1 MAGRVFNMSNN
12 FGNQSNIDYTKR
24 RAIINKYLR
33 EFNDVVNM
41 YGQTAESVEVFKSAY
56 DDLTY
61 KSMGKSIGSLSDEE
75 RELYWVYDFLG
86 MFNTNFVKWDITSAR
101 VSQFLRYCEMIQR
114 DGYSVLQQ
122 IINTPSVGQKI
133 IESLKYCWGDLIE
146 QNKNRY
152 DTDQNNTNISNASG
166 NSGNTQ
172 ELKQYQ
178 LLEQVRSFGPKG
190 AETADKVYRLI
201 LDCKQS
207 KAYLVYTYE
216 KFGSNPIISDIGS
229 LFDTEQLSSN
239 IKTLVSLCN
248 TKNNEINNP
257 RIVKGDAANKQID
270 SELTSRFKELI
281 EYFQFNSSTDIFQN
295 WFYQFVVECATSR
308 KTTYTGILL
317 NILSELVYGN
327 KDAVRAF
334 SNIYYGWS
342 RFYSLPVKGSEYN
355 KELSN
360 EQKARALCPSEE
372 AMMLLTVYDCIKYT
386 RFLVIRKETER
397 HAGLFFGKKEKKL
410 TIEAAIP
417 VPQVF
422 ILREQSQKQVDV
434 RTASDMTWLGTK
446 LTNTNRKDLKLF
458 VLDEAQARHSFQNP
472 GMLDRVEAKYNDE
485 DSDFLIQFRFLPR
498 NGFLYNY
505 IIHNINSL
513 SK

>member
-12 FGNQSNIDYTKR
+12 FGNQSNINYAKR
-24 RAIINKYLR
+24 RAIINKYLS

-41 YGQTAESVEVFKSAY
+41 YGQTAESVKVFKSAY
-56 DDLTY
+56 EDLTY
-61 KSMGKSIGSLSDEE
+61 KSMSKSIGSLSDEE
-75 RELYWVYDFLG
+75 RELYWTYDFLG
-86 MFNTNFVKWDITSAR
+86 MFNTNSVKWDITSTR

-114 DGYSVLQQ
+114 DGYGVLYQ
-122 IINTPSVGQKI
+122 IINTPSVGQRI

-178 LLEQVRSFGPKG
+178 FLEQVRSFGPKG

-216 KFGSNPIISDIGS
+216 TFGSNPIISDIGS

-239 IKTLVSLCN
+239 MKTFISLCN

-257 RIVKGDAANKQID
+257 RIVKGTASNKQVD
-270 SELTSRFKELI
+270 NELTSRFKEII
-281 EYFQFNSSTDIFQN
+281 EYLQFNSSTDIFQN

-308 KTTYTGILL
+308 KITYTGILL

-334 SNIYYGWS
+334 QNIYYGWS

-355 KELSN
+355 KGLSD
-360 EQKARALCPSEE
+360 EQKAKALCPSEE

-386 RFLVIRKETER
+386 IFLVIRKETER
-397 HAGLFFGKKEKKL
+397 NAGLFFGKKEKKL
-410 TIEAAIP
+410 TIEAAIS

-458 VLDEAQARHSFQNP
+458 VLDEVQAKHSLQNP
-472 GMLDRVEAKYNDE
+472 GMLDRIEAKYNDE

>member
-1 MAGRVFNMSNN
+1 MVGRVFNMSNN
-12 FGNQSNIDYTKR
+12 FGNQSNIDYAKR
-24 RAIINKYLR
+24 RAIILKYLR
-33 EFNDVVNM
+33 EFNDIVNM
-41 YGQTAESVEVFKSAY
+41 YGQTAESVKVFKSAY
-56 DDLTY
+56 EDLTY

-86 MFNTNFVKWDITSAR
+86 MFNTNFVKWDITSTR

-114 DGYSVLQQ
+114 DGYGALYQ
-122 IINTPSVGQKI
+122 IINNPSVGQRI

-146 QNKNRY
+146 QNKSRY
-152 DTDQNNTNISNASG
+152 DTDQNNANISNASG

-178 LLEQVRSFGPKG
+178 FLEQIRSFGPKG
-190 AETADKVYRLI
+190 DETVDKIYRFI

-207 KAYLVYTYE
+207 KAYLVYTNE
-216 KFGSNPIISDIGS
+216 TFGSNPIVSDVGS

-239 IKTLVSLCN
+239 IKVFVALCN
-248 TKNNEINNP
+248 TKNNDIDNP
-257 RIVKGDAANKQID
+257 RIVKGTAANKQID
-270 SELTSRFKELI
+270 SELTSRLKEII
-281 EYFQFNSSTDIFQN
+281 EYFQFDSSIDIFYS
-295 WFYQFVVECATSR
+295 WFYHFAVECATGR

-355 KELSN
+355 KELSD
-360 EQKARALCPSEE
+360 EQKAKALCPSEE
-372 AMMLLTVYDCIKYT
+372 AMLLLTIYACIRYT

-410 TIEAAIP
+410 TIEAAIS

-422 ILREQSQKQVDV
+422 IARDQSQKQVDV

-446 LTNTNRKDLKLF
+446 LTDTNRKDLKLF
-458 VLDEAQARHSFQNP
+458 VLDEAQARHSLQNP
-472 GMLDRVEAKYNDE
+472 GMLDRIEAMYNDE
-485 DSDFLIQFRFLPR
+485 DSYFLKEFRQLPR

>member
-1 MAGRVFNMSNN
+1 MAGRVFNMTNN
-12 FGNQSNIDYTKR
+12 FESQSNIDYAKR
-24 RAIINKYLR
+24 RAIILKYLS
-33 EFNDVVNM
+33 EFNDIVKM
-41 YGQTAESVEVFKSAY
+41 YGQTAESVKVFKSAY
-56 DDLTY
+56 EDLTY
-61 KSMGKSIGSLSDEE
+61 NSMGKSINSLSAEE
-75 RELYWVYDFLG
+75 RGLYWVYEFLG

-114 DGYSVLQQ
+114 DGYGALYQ
-122 IINTPSVGQKI
+122 IINTPSVGQRI

-146 QNKNRY
+146 QNKSRY
-152 DTDQNNTNISNASG
+152 DTDQNNANISNASG

-178 LLEQVRSFGPKG
+178 FLEQIRSFGPKG
-190 AETADKVYRLI
+190 AETADKIYRFI

-207 KAYLVYTYE
+207 KAYLAYTNE
-216 KFGSNPIISDIGS
+216 TFGSNPIVSDVGS

-239 IKTLVSLCN
+239 IKVFVALCN
-248 TKNNEINNP
+248 TKNNDIDNP
-257 RIVKGDAANKQID
+257 RIVKGNTANKQID
-270 SELTSRFKELI
+270 SELTSRFKEII
-281 EYFQFNSSTDIFQN
+281 EYFQFDSSIDIFWS
-295 WFYQFVVECATSR
+295 WFYRFAVECATGR

-327 KDAVRAF
+327 KNAVRAF

-355 KELSN
+355 KELSD
-360 EQKARALCPSEE
+360 EQKAKALCPSEE
-372 AMMLLTVYDCIKYT
+372 AMLLLTVYACIRYT

-410 TIEAAIP
+410 TIEAAIS

-422 ILREQSQKQVDV
+422 IARDQSQKQVDV

-446 LTNTNRKDLKLF
+446 LTDTSRKDLKLF
-458 VLDEAQARHSFQNP
+458 VLDEAQARHSLQNP
-472 GMLDRVEAKYNDE
+472 GMLDRIEAMYNDE
-485 DSDFLIQFRFLPR
+485 DSYFLKEFRQLPR

>member
-1 MAGRVFNMSNN
+1 MVGRVFNMTNN
-12 FGNQSNIDYTKR
+12 FGNQSNIDYAKR
-24 RAIINKYLR
+24 RAIILKYLS
-33 EFNDVVNM
+33 EFNDIVNM
-41 YGQTAESVEVFKSAY
+41 YGQTAESVKVFKSAY
-56 DDLTY
+56 EDLTY
-61 KSMGKSIGSLSDEE
+61 KSMGKSIDSLSDEE

-86 MFNTNFVKWDITSAR
+86 MFNTNFVKWDITSTR
-101 VSQFLRYCEMIQR
+101 VSQFLRYCGMIQR
-114 DGYSVLQQ
+114 DGYGALYQ

-152 DTDQNNTNISNASG
+152 DTDQNNASISNASG

-178 LLEQVRSFGPKG
+178 FLEQIRSFGPKG
-190 AETADKVYRLI
+190 DETVDKIYRFI

-207 KAYLVYTYE
+207 KAYLVYTNE
-216 KFGSNPIISDIGS
+216 TFGSKPIVSDVGS

-239 IKTLVSLCN
+239 IKVFVALCN
-248 TKNNEINNP
+248 TKNNDIDNP
-257 RIVKGDAANKQID
+257 RIVKGTAANKQID
-270 SELTSRFKELI
+270 SELTSRLKEII
-281 EYFQFNSSTDIFQN
+281 EYFQFDSSIDIFYS
-295 WFYQFVVECATSR
+295 WFYHFAVECATGR

-355 KELSN
+355 KELSD
-360 EQKARALCPSEE
+360 EQKAKALCPSEE
-372 AMMLLTVYDCIKYT
+372 AMLLLTIYACIRYT

-410 TIEAAIP
+410 TIEAAIS

-422 ILREQSQKQVDV
+422 IAREQSQKQVDV

-446 LTNTNRKDLKLF
+446 LTDTNRKDLKLF
-458 VLDEAQARHSFQNP
+458 VLDEAQARHSLQNP
-472 GMLDRVEAKYNDE
+472 GMLDRIEAMYNDE
-485 DSDFLIQFRFLPR
+485 DSYFLKEFRQLPR

>member
-12 FGNQSNIDYTKR
+12 FGNQSSIDYAKR

-41 YGQTAESVEVFKSAY
+41 YGQTAESVKVFKSAY
-56 DDLTY
+56 EDLTY

-114 DGYSVLQQ
+114 DGYRVLYQ

-152 DTDQNNTNISNASG
+152 DTDQNNANISNASG
-166 NSGNTQ
+166 DSGNTQ

-178 LLEQVRSFGPKG
+178 FLEQVRSFGPKG
-190 AETADKVYRLI
+190 AETADKVYRFI

-216 KFGSNPIISDIGS
+216 TFGSNPIISDIGS

-239 IKTLVSLCN
+239 MKTFISLCN
-248 TKNNEINNP
+248 TKNKDINNP
-257 RIVKGDAANKQID
+257 RIVKGTAADKQVD
-270 SELTSRFKELI
+270 SELTSRFKEII

-295 WFYQFVVECATSR
+295 WFYQFVVECATGR

-355 KELSN
+355 KELSD
-360 EQKARALCPSEE
+360 EQKAKALCPSEE
-372 AMMLLTVYDCIKYT
+372 AMLLLTVYDCIKNT

-410 TIEAAIP
+410 TIEAAISMP
-417 VPQVF
+417 KVF
-422 ILREQSQKQVDV
+422 ITRDQSQKQVDV
-434 RTASDMTWLGTK
+434 RTASEMTWLGTK
-446 LTNTNRKDLKLF
+446 LTDTNRKDLKLF
-458 VLDEAQARHSFQNP
+458 VLDEAQAKHSLQNP
-472 GMLDRVEAKYNDE
+472 GMLDRIEAKYNDE
-485 DSDFLIQFRFLPR
+485 DSDFLKEFRQLPR

-505 IIHNINSL
+505 IVHNINSL

>member
-1 MAGRVFNMSNN
+1 MVGRVFNMTNN
-12 FGNQSNIDYTKR
+12 FGNQSNIDYAKR
-24 RAIINKYLR
+24 RAIILKYLR

-41 YGQTAESVEVFKSAY
+41 YGQTAESVKVFKSAY
-56 DDLTY
+56 EDLTY
-61 KSMGKSIGSLSDEE
+61 NSMGKSINSLSDEE
-75 RELYWVYDFLG
+75 RGLYWVYEFLG

-114 DGYSVLQQ
+114 DGYGALYQ
-122 IINTPSVGQKI
+122 IINTPSVGQRI

-146 QNKNRY
+146 QNKSRY
-152 DTDQNNTNISNASG
+152 DTDQNNANISNDSG

-178 LLEQVRSFGPKG
+178 FLEQVRSFGPKG
-190 AETADKVYRLI
+190 DETVDKIYRFI

-207 KAYLVYTYE
+207 KAYLVYTNE
-216 KFGSNPIISDIGS
+216 TFGSNPIISDVGS

-239 IKTLVSLCN
+239 IKVFISLCN
-248 TKNNEINNP
+248 TKNKDIGSP
-257 RIVKGDAANKQID
+257 RIVKDTAANKQVD
-270 SELTSRFKELI
+270 SELTSRFKEII
-281 EYFQFNSSTDIFQN
+281 EYFQFNSSIDIFQS
-295 WFYQFVVECATSR
+295 WFYQFVVECATDR

-317 NILSELVYGN
+317 NILSELVYEN
-327 KDAVRAF
+327 KNAVKAF

-342 RFYSLPVKGSEYN
+342 HFYSLPVKGSEYN
-355 KELSN
+355 KELRD
-360 EQKARALCPSEE
+360 EQKTKALCPSEE
-372 AMMLLTVYDCIKYT
+372 AMLLLTVYACIKYA

-410 TIEAAIP
+410 TIEAAIS
-417 VPQVF
+417 VPKVF
-422 ILREQSQKQVDV
+422 ITRDQSQKQVDI
-434 RTASDMTWLGTK
+434 RTAYDMTWLGTK
-446 LTNTNRKDLKLF
+446 LTDANRKDLKLF
-458 VLDEAQARHSFQNP
+458 VLDEAQTRHSLQNP
-472 GMLDRVEAKYNDE
+472 GMLDSVEAKYNDE
-485 DSDFLIQFRFLPR
+485 DSDFLKEFRQLPR